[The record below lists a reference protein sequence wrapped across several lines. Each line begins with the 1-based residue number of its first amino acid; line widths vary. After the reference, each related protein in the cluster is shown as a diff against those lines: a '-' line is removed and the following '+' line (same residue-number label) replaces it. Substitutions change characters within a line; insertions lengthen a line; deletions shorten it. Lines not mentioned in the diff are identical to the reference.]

1 MVREGT
7 KPQSSYPLWL
17 FCTTSAILDMGIYSF
32 LAAYFST
39 YLEIPH
45 NRWVSIYRDFNDAY
59 ITDYSKPQEKIVT
72 YKLEWA
78 VRVMITLCTAHLILN
93 HILVFAVQVE
103 LKYWILPYIIWN
115 VMMIWITA
123 VMIISFFLVSSI
135 DSFEDSATYMDFN
148 RYWMWGLTIVLI
160 YQVSAEILVWSHFNE
175 LHFRPI
181 ELPKNPDDREFALH
195 LDELIE
201 RPSPEDKVIPK

>member
-1 MVREGT
+1 M
-7 KPQSSYPLWL
+7 
-17 FCTTSAILDMGIYSF
+17 
-32 LAAYFST
+32 
-39 YLEIPH
+39 
-45 NRWVSIYRDFNDAY
+45 
-59 ITDYSKPQEKIVT
+59 T

-148 RYWMWGLTIVLI
+148 RYWMWGLTC
-160 YQVSAEILVWSHFNE
+160 
-175 LHFRPI
+175 
-181 ELPKNPDDREFALH
+181 
-195 LDELIE
+195 
-201 RPSPEDKVIPK
+201 